1 MARLS
6 YSSQSFAVGF
16 RCVHGDVRGSLNL
29 DVVLASVVVEVM
41 LMLTVTLAR
50 WANDNNDEDKKES
63 WTRFLSEAIILIRL
77 IGMDHTIYMHI
88 PTCWTQGV
96 RQPFK

>member
-16 RCVHGDVRGSLNL
+16 RGVHGGVRGSLNL

-77 IGMDHTIYMHI
+77 IGMDHNIYMQI